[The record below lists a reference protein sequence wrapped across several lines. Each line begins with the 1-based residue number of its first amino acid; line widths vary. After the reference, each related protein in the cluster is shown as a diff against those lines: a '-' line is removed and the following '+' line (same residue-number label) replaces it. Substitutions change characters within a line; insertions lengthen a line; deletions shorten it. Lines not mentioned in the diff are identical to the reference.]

1 MKKKDIYHPKL
12 YIDYKIDNDLTILY
26 FYSNKFKENGDR
38 YIEKEVL
45 NRTNFS
51 INEINKLNENQFKEL
66 KMYILRQE
74 KVIEAYKKNKIVNKL
89 SIVEDSLSIMNQF
102 KKMFE
107 DWFINNN
114 SHLEKDIK

>member
-12 YIDYKIDNDLTILY
+12 YIDYKIDNDFTILY

-38 YIEKEVL
+38 YVEKESL

-51 INEINKLNENQFKEL
+51 VNEIYKLNESQYKEL
-66 KMYILRQE
+66 KMYIIRQE

-89 SIVEDSLSIMNQF
+89 SIVEDSLSIMIRF
-102 KKMFE
+102 KKMF
-107 DWFINNN
+107 DNWFINN
-114 SHLEKDIK
+114 SSYLERNI